1 VLEVSRLGTYYHH
14 FQLSNK
20 IAPPYKQFV
29 DFVLFVVLCVYVCVC
44 VCVFCGG
51 KGGQRDVGAKSM

>member
-1 VLEVSRLGTYYHH
+1 MMSLKVWRQGAEVLEVSRLGTHTTITSA
-14 FQLSNK
+14 FKQ

-29 DFVLFVVLCVYVCVC
+29 DFVLFVVLCVCVCVC

-51 KGGQRDVGAKSM
+51 